1 MPIITLPD
9 GSEKSFDQAISVFEV
24 AKSIGS
30 GLAKATLAGKVNG
43 ELVDA
48 SFVIEANSTLS
59 IITDKD
65 EAGLEVIRHSSA
77 HLLAQATQMLYPD
90 AQVTIGPVIDNGFF
104 YDFAYKDGFSEGD
117 LAKIEKNMHKL
128 VKQNLKIE
136 RSEMSRDDAVQ
147 FSRRCK

>member
-1 MPIITLPD
+1 MPVITLPD
-9 GSEKSFDQAISVFEV
+9 GSEKTFDNAISVFDV

-48 SFVIEANSTLS
+48 SYLIEADVSVS
-59 IITDKD
+59 IITAKDK
-65 EAGLEVIRHSSA
+65 EGLEVIRHSTA

-104 YDFAYKDGFSEGD
+104 YDFAYKDGFFT
-117 LAKIEKNMHKL
+117 
-128 VKQNLKIE
+128 V
-136 RSEMSRDDAVQ
+136 RR
-147 FSRRCK
+147 FSQD